1 MSITFLFGRARV
13 ENLRGVDADAGA
25 HGRSNDAGL
34 DILTL
39 GRSGLSLDYS
49 VEQGVE
55 VLTELLSAEGSLA
68 DGAVDDVGLVE
79 TVLDLTGLSLVD
91 SLGDIGGNR
100 ACLGAGH
107 KTSGAENLTETA
119 DETHHIRSSDSDIEI
134 HESLALDLS
143 NKILSADDLSACGSS
158 SLSVCALSEDGYANL
173 LAGAVRKN
181 DSASDLLVSVAGVNT
196 QADVDF
202 DSLIEL

>member
-68 DGAVDDVGLVE
+68 DGAVDDVGLVDG
-79 TVLDLTGLSLVD
+79 T
-91 SLGDIGGNR
+91 
-100 ACLGAGH
+100 
-107 KTSGAENLTETA
+107 
-119 DETHHIRSSDSDIEI
+119 RS
-134 HESLALDLS
+134 
-143 NKILSADDLSACGSS
+143 
-158 SLSVCALSEDGYANL
+158 Y
-173 LAGAVRKN
+173 RP
-181 DSASDLLVSVAGVNT
+181 
-196 QADVDF
+196 
-202 DSLIEL
+202 